1 MKERGGA
8 DNRYL
13 WTIYCSYI
21 KAIQRKTGSEQLKL
35 DTADEK
41 ERVNF
46 LNSFK
51 KQVLYH

>member
-8 DNRYL
+8 ENQ
-13 WTIYCSYI
+13 IYCNYI
-21 KAIQRKTGSEQLKL
+21 KTIQRKTGSEQLKL

-41 ERVNF
+41 VRVNL

-51 KQVLYH
+51 KQVMYC

>member
-8 DNRYL
+8 ENQM
-13 WTIYCSYI
+13 YCSYR

-41 ERVNF
+41 VRVN
-46 LNSFK
+46 LLKGSVK
-51 KQVLYH
+51 